1 MKRAIVFLGIVFSL
15 TACDRKPD
23 VTHLPREE
31 AVKIA
36 KEAAQDAFQQ
46 LSSELA
52 EAIENGGPVSA
63 IPVCSL
69 KAETIVQEVAE
80 KRQLEMIRLSD
91 RPRNPKQM
99 AHGDDIAAMNS
110 IRAAK
115 QRGETPSPQVDETN
129 NGYSIVRIPIP
140 LSQPLCLQCHGA
152 ETDITPETR
161 KAILT
166 SYPEDKAT
174 GYKLNDLRGIWRI
187 EISNK

>member
-1 MKRAIVFLGIVFSL
+1 MKQAIVFLGIVFSL
-15 TACDRKPD
+15 TACNRKPA

-46 LSSELA
+46 LSAELA
-52 EAIENGGPVSA
+52 KAIENGGPVSA

-69 KAETIVQEVAE
+69 KAESIVLEVAG
-80 KRQLEMIRLSD
+80 KRKLEMIRLSD

-99 AHGDDIAAMNS
+99 AHGDDLAAMNV

-115 QRGETPSPQVDETN
+115 QRGEVPSPQVEETRI
-129 NGYSIVRIPIP
+129 GSMIVRIPIP

-152 ETDITPETR
+152 ESDITPETR

-166 SYPEDKAT
+166 SYPDDKAT
-174 GYKLNDLRGIWRI
+174 GYQLNDLRGIWRI
-187 EISNK
+187 EISRK